1 MVVSRARVAS
11 NDQKHI
17 TIPKDASTDS
27 WGLPVP
33 NCQLTY
39 YSKCIKLYMYVYTA
53 NALQNTIF

>member
-33 NCQLTY
+33 DQKYLSTDHQLSIISN
-39 YSKCIKLYMYVYTA
+39 SK
-53 NALQNTIF
+53 